1 MHFCYYG
8 LNVSLQI
15 SYIEIL
21 IPNVMGLGGEAF
33 GRGLGHEGRCL
44 LSKVSVL

>member
-1 MHFCYYG
+1 M
-8 LNVSLQI
+8 SLQI

-21 IPNVMGLGGEAF
+21 IPNVMVLGGEAF
-33 GRGLGHEGRCL
+33 GRGLGPEGGCL